1 MTQADRKTNT
11 VVVDRSGLHCGAD
24 PTSGIARLP
33 EVVQATGLS
42 RSTLYRMSAAGRF
55 PSRLKVGLRAVGWS
69 REAVLKWC
77 AERPS
82 ATANKAA

>member
-1 MTQADRKTNT
+1 MKQADSRTNAAI
-11 VVVDRSGLHCGAD
+11 VDRSGVLCGAG

-33 EVVQATGLS
+33 EVIQATGLS
-42 RSTLYRMSAAGRF
+42 RSTLYRMSDAGRF
-55 PSRLKVGLRAVGWS
+55 PSRLRVGLRAVGWP